1 MILDELLKVI
11 NSDYKVLCIGKG
23 IENVQ
28 KLGEKQYD
36 MEAVSVTEGVIC
48 SQVKEYPSVTNG
60 INEEWIKEHVEKY
73 GMLPIIFDG
82 C

>member
-36 MEAVSVTEGVIC
+36 MEGDFMKATKVDKDLCIGCGLCCGSATKFSV
-48 SQVKEYPSVTNG
+48 
-60 INEEWIKEHVEKY
+60 
-73 GMLPIIFDG
+73 
-82 C
+82 